1 MLKGS
6 RLNDAEVPVTPIS
19 MCIHTPLTFSA
30 RSDTPIPTFYSGFPG
45 LVALGGITHGREDI
59 PVRQDWVPMI
69 SVTNEFFDL
78 INSEMIDP
86 LSKSPESIV

>member
-1 MLKGS
+1 M
-6 RLNDAEVPVTPIS
+6 
-19 MCIHTPLTFSA
+19 
-30 RSDTPIPTFYSGFPG
+30 
-45 LVALGGITHGREDI
+45 ALGGSTHGREDI

-86 LSKSPESIV
+86 LSKSPKVIV